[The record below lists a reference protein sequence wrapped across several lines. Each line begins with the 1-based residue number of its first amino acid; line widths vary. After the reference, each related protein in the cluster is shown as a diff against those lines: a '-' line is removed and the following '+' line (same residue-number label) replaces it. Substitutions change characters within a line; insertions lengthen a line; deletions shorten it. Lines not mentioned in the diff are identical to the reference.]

1 MRRSPKAS
9 LAVFFFLVM
18 VLGLAGLAQ
27 NNPATPNPGSG
38 VPQTPVPNTAPT
50 QPAATTPA
58 PAEAPAAD
66 QRKSADRPASQPQA
80 QPAGQPNQSQPAA
93 TNQKGASASP
103 NSTDAN
109 SPNQKSDEQKAAD
122 QPSTDERSAD
132 QKAADQRAGDQKNTS
147 IDKTSTDKT
156 STDKS
161 GTAQPV
167 ATPTPIPQARPK
179 TDILDSSAT
188 SGALVTDGHDPILD
202 PAPVPRTTTTMVG
215 GTISGVD
222 RLRNKMTVHVF
233 GGGHWTVNFDERTH
247 IFHNGAETTQLAL
260 KKGERVYVDTQLDNN
275 KHDIFAR
282 NIRVGVAELPADA
295 DGQIIAIDPKHNELT
310 LRDALNSVPV
320 RFAVDPETRIS
331 NGQTPAAFKDV
342 KPGTLVHVRFAAS
355 SPNRGL
361 AREVSI
367 IAVPGST
374 FTFAGKVTFLDLH
387 RGLIAVQ
394 NTTDDRNYE
403 IHFAPSAVAN
413 RDQLGVGRDVLV
425 RATFEGT
432 RYMAQSVN
440 PTKAPEPEEK

>member
-1 MRRSPKAS
+1 MQRSPKAS
-9 LAVFFFLVM
+9 LAFLF
-18 VLGLAGLAQ
+18 LLLSIGLCGWAQ

-38 VPQTPVPNTAPT
+38 VPQTPVPNTAP
-50 QPAATTPA
+50 
-58 PAEAPAAD
+58 
-66 QRKSADRPASQPQA
+66 
-80 QPAGQPNQSQPAA
+80 SQPAA
-93 TNQKGASASP
+93 TAPAP
-103 NSTDAN
+103 A
-109 SPNQKSDEQKAAD
+109 PAAGQPSSSD
-122 QPSTDERSAD
+122 QPTSQPTFPASGQPAATDQKNSSAGQSSVDSSSTIQKNAE
-132 QKAADQRAGDQKNTS
+132 QKAADQRAADQKSSDQKASDQKSGDQKQN
-147 IDKTSTDKT
+147 
-156 STDKS
+156 
-161 GTAQPV
+161 GV
-167 ATPTPIPQARPK
+167 ATPASIPQAQPPQAQPK

-202 PAPVPRTTTTMVG
+202 PAPMPRTTTTMVG

-247 IFHNGAETTQLAL
+247 IFHNGRETTQLAL

-295 DGQIIAIDPKHNELT
+295 DGQIIAVDPRHNELT
-310 LRDALNSVPV
+310 LRDTLNSVPV
-320 RFAVDPETRIS
+320 RFAVDSETRIS

-374 FTFAGKVTFLDLH
+374 FTFAGKVTFLDMH
-387 RGLIAVQ
+387 RGLLAVQ
-394 NTTDDRNYE
+394 NSTDDKNYE
-403 IHFAPSAVAN
+403 IHFAPQAVAN
-413 RDQLGVGRDVLV
+413 RNELGVGRDVLV
-425 RATFEGT
+425 RATFEGS

-440 PTKAPEPEEK
+440 PTKAPDEEK

>member
-1 MRRSPKAS
+1 MQRSPKAS
-9 LAVFFFLVM
+9 LFFSLMLMF
-18 VLGLAGLAQ
+18 GLCGWAQ

-38 VPQTPVPNTAPT
+38 VPQTPVPNTAPA
-50 QPAATTPA
+50 QPVTTPA
-58 PAEAPAAD
+58 PGQPPLPEQTQPAD
-66 QRKSADRPASQPQA
+66 QPTFPAS
-80 QPAGQPNQSQPAA
+80 GQTTPSQPA
-93 TNQKGASASP
+93 
-103 NSTDAN
+103 STDQKNTNTDTN
-109 SPNQKSDEQKAAD
+109 SAVQKSAEQKAAD
-122 QPSTDERSAD
+122 Q
-132 QKAADQRAGDQKNTS
+132 KAAD
-147 IDKTSTDKT
+147 DKKSDTST
-156 STDKS
+156 
-161 GTAQPV
+161 GAAA
-167 ATPTPIPQARPK
+167 ATPTPIPQAQPK

-188 SGALVTDGHDPILD
+188 SGALATDGHDPILD
-202 PAPVPRTTTTMVG
+202 PAPMPRTTTTMVG
-215 GTISGVD
+215 GTITGVD

-247 IFHNGAETTQLAL
+247 IFHNGRETTQLAI

-295 DGQIIAIDPKHNELT
+295 DGQIIAIDAKHNELT
-310 LRDALNSVPV
+310 LRDTLNSVPV

-374 FTFAGKVTFLDLH
+374 FTFSGKVTFLDLH

-394 NTTDDRNYE
+394 NSTDDKNYE
-403 IHFAPSAVAN
+403 IHFAPSAVTN
-413 RDQLGVGRDVLV
+413 RNDLGVGRDVLI
-425 RATFEGT
+425 RATFEGA

-440 PTKAPEPEEK
+440 PSRAPEEEK

>member
-1 MRRSPKAS
+1 MHRSPKTS
-9 LAVFFFLVM
+9 LAVLFIFMTV
-18 VLGLAGLAQ
+18 GLAAVAQ

-38 VPQTPVPNTAPT
+38 VPQTPVPNT
-50 QPAATTPA
+50 TP
-58 PAEAPAAD
+58 
-66 QRKSADRPASQPQA
+66 
-80 QPAGQPNQSQPAA
+80 SQPAA
-93 TNQKGASASP
+93 TAPAPAQPATADQPKPANQTAAPASSQPAATDQNNSSASP
-103 NSTDAN
+103 SSTGSAGSTD
-109 SPNQKSDEQKAAD
+109 STVQKSAEQKTAD
-122 QPSTDERSAD
+122 QRSAD
-132 QKAADQRAGDQKNTS
+132 QKSSDQKSAGQKSNGTS
-147 IDKTSTDKT
+147 RP
-156 STDKS
+156 
-161 GTAQPV
+161 A
-167 ATPTPIPQARPK
+167 ATPTPIPQAQPK

-275 KHDIFAR
+275 RHDIFAR

-295 DGQIIAIDPKHNELT
+295 DGQIIAVDTRHNELT
-310 LRDALNSVPV
+310 LRDTLNSVPV

-361 AREVSI
+361 AREISI
-367 IAVPGST
+367 IAVPGSS
-374 FTFAGKVTFLDLH
+374 FTFAGKVTYLDLH
-387 RGLIAVQ
+387 RGLLAVQ
-394 NTTDDRNYE
+394 NTTDDKNYE
-403 IHFAPSAVAN
+403 IHFGPSAVAN
-413 RDQLGVGRDVLV
+413 RSELGVGRDVLV

-440 PTKAPEPEEK
+440 LTRTEEEK

>member
-1 MRRSPKAS
+1 MHRSPKAS
-9 LAVFFFLVM
+9 LFFLVM
-18 VLGLAGLAQ
+18 MLGLCGWAQ
-27 NNPATPNPGSG
+27 DNPATPKPGSG
-38 VPQTPVPNTAPT
+38 IPQTPVPNAAPS

-58 PAEAPAAD
+58 PGQPPVVD
-66 QRKSADRPASQPQA
+66 QPKSADQTKSADQAPASSQQ
-80 QPAGQPNQSQPAA
+80 NQSQPAA
-93 TNQKGASASP
+93 T
-103 NSTDAN
+103 
-109 SPNQKSDEQKAAD
+109 
-122 QPSTDERSAD
+122 
-132 QKAADQRAGDQKNTS
+132 DQKNTS
-147 IDKTSTDKT
+147 AAADEKAKSTDKT
-156 STDKS
+156 
-161 GTAQPV
+161 GTALPA
-167 ATPTPIPQARPK
+167 ATPTPIPQAQPK

-215 GTISGVD
+215 GTITGVD

-247 IFHNGAETTQLAL
+247 IFHNGRETTQLAI

-295 DGQIIAIDPKHNELT
+295 DGQIIAIDPRHNELT
-310 LRDALNSVPV
+310 LRDTLNSVPV

-387 RGLIAVQ
+387 RGLLAVQ
-394 NTTDDRNYE
+394 NSTDDKNYE
-403 IHFAPSAVAN
+403 IHFAPSAVSN
-413 RDQLGVGRDVLV
+413 RNELGVGRDVLV
-425 RATFEGT
+425 RATFEGA

-440 PTKAPEPEEK
+440 PTRAAEEEK

>member
-1 MRRSPKAS
+1 MYRSPKAS
-9 LAVFFFLVM
+9 LFFLVM
-18 VLGLAGLAQ
+18 MFGLCGWAQ
-27 NNPATPNPGSG
+27 DNPATPNPGSG
-38 VPQTPVPNTAPT
+38 VSQTSVPNTAPS
-50 QPAATTPA
+50 QPPATTPDTAPSTANPSAAPDQPKSTGQTAA
-58 PAEAPAAD
+58 PA
-66 QRKSADRPASQPQA
+66 SSQQ
-80 QPAGQPNQSQPAA
+80 NTSQPAA
-93 TNQKGASASP
+93 TGSG
-103 NSTDAN
+103 ST
-109 SPNQKSDEQKAAD
+109 SDVQRTAEQKAAD
-122 QPSTDERSAD
+122 QRTAEQKSAD
-132 QKAADQRAGDQKNTS
+132 EKSKG
-147 IDKTSTDKT
+147 TDKT
-156 STDKS
+156 
-161 GTAQPV
+161 GTPLPA
-167 ATPTPIPQARPK
+167 ATPTPIPQAQPK

-215 GTISGVD
+215 GTITGVD
-222 RLRNKMTVHVF
+222 RMRNKMTVHVF

-247 IFHNGAETTQLAL
+247 IFHNGRETTQLAI

-295 DGQIIAIDPKHNELT
+295 DGQIIAIDAKHNELT
-310 LRDALNSVPV
+310 LRDTLNSVPV
-320 RFAVDPETRIS
+320 RFAVDQETRIS

-387 RGLIAVQ
+387 RGLLAVQ
-394 NTTDDRNYE
+394 NSTDDKNYE
-403 IHFAPSAVAN
+403 IHFAPSAVTN
-413 RDQLGVGRDVLV
+413 RNELGVGRDVLV
-425 RATFEGT
+425 RATFEGA

-440 PTKAPEPEEK
+440 PTRAPEEEK

>member
-1 MRRSPKAS
+1 MHRSPKAS
-9 LAVFFFLVM
+9 LAFLFILMTV
-18 VLGLAGLAQ
+18 GLAGLAQ

-38 VPQTPVPNTAPT
+38 LPQTPVPNTAPS
-50 QPAATTPA
+50 QPPAATPDT
-58 PAEAPAAD
+58 APAAAN
-66 QRKSADRPASQPQA
+66 QPASPQQTA
-80 QPAGQPNQSQPAA
+80 APASGQQNNGRPAA
-93 TNQKGASASP
+93 TGASTGQ
-103 NSTDAN
+103 NS
-109 SPNQKSDEQKAAD
+109 AD
-122 QPSTDERSAD
+122 QKTAE
-132 QKAADQRAGDQKNTS
+132 QKAADQRAGDQKKS
-147 IDKTSTDKT
+147 DTSTT
-156 STDKS
+156 TP
-161 GTAQPV
+161 APV
-167 ATPTPIPQARPK
+167 AAPTPIPQAQPK

-202 PAPVPRTTTTMVG
+202 PAPVPRTTTTLVG
-215 GTISGVD
+215 GIITGVD
-222 RLRNKMTVHVF
+222 RLRNRLTLHVF
-233 GGGHWTVNFDERTH
+233 GGNRWTVNFDERTH

-275 KHDIFAR
+275 RHDIFAR

-295 DGQIIAIDPKHNELT
+295 DGQIIAVDTKHNELT
-310 LRDALNSVPV
+310 LRDTLNSVPV
-320 RFAVDPETRIS
+320 RFAVDSETRIS

-394 NTTDDRNYE
+394 NTTDDKNYE

-413 RDQLGVGRDVLV
+413 RNELGVGRDVLV

-440 PTKAPEPEEK
+440 PTRAPEPEEK

>member
-1 MRRSPKAS
+1 MHRSPKTS
-9 LAVFFFLVM
+9 LAVFFIVIA
-18 VLGLAGLAQ
+18 VGIAGLAQ
-27 NNPATPNPGSG
+27 NNPATPGPGSG
-38 VPQTPVPNTAPT
+38 VPQTPVPNTAPSQPT
-50 QPAATTPA
+50 TAPAPAQPATDQPKSTDQTAAPASGQQNQPAAMDQKNSSTDQNSTQPSSTQ
-58 PAEAPAAD
+58 PTSAEPNSSD
-66 QRKSADRPASQPQA
+66 QKSA
-80 QPAGQPNQSQPAA
+80 
-93 TNQKGASASP
+93 
-103 NSTDAN
+103 
-109 SPNQKSDEQKAAD
+109 E
-122 QPSTDERSAD
+122 
-132 QKAADQRAGDQKNTS
+132 QKAADQRAADQKSSDQKNT
-147 IDKTSTDKT
+147 
-156 STDKS
+156 
-161 GTAQPV
+161 GTPAPT
-167 ATPTPIPQARPK
+167 ATPTPIPQAQPK

-202 PAPVPRTTTTMVG
+202 PAPVPRTTTTLVG
-215 GTISGVD
+215 GIITGVD
-222 RLRNKMTVHVF
+222 RMRNRLTLHIF
-233 GGGHWTVNFDERTH
+233 GGNRWTVNFDERTH

-275 KHDIFAR
+275 RHDIFAR

-295 DGQIIAIDPKHNELT
+295 DGQIIAIDTRHNELT
-310 LRDALNSVPV
+310 LRDSLNSVPV

-361 AREVSI
+361 AREISI
-367 IAVPGST
+367 IAIPGST

-394 NTTDDRNYE
+394 NSTDDKNYE

-413 RDQLGVGRDVLV
+413 RNELGVGRDVLV

-440 PTKAPEPEEK
+440 PTKTGDEDK

>member
-1 MRRSPKAS
+1 MHRSPKAS
-9 LAVFFFLVM
+9 LAFLFLLMTV
-18 VLGLAGLAQ
+18 GLAGLAQ

-38 VPQTPVPNTAPT
+38 LPQTPVPNPAPS
-50 QPAATTPA
+50 QPPAATPDTA
-58 PAEAPAAD
+58 PATANQPASPQQTAAPA
-66 QRKSADRPASQPQA
+66 S
-80 QPAGQPNQSQPAA
+80 GQQNTGRPAA
-93 TNQKGASASP
+93 TGASTGQ
-103 NSTDAN
+103 NS
-109 SPNQKSDEQKAAD
+109 AD
-122 QPSTDERSAD
+122 QKTTG
-132 QKAADQRAGDQKNTS
+132 QKAADQRAGDQKKS
-147 IDKTSTDKT
+147 DTSTT
-156 STDKS
+156 TP
-161 GTAQPV
+161 A
-167 ATPTPIPQARPK
+167 ATPTPIPQAQPK

-202 PAPVPRTTTTMVG
+202 PAPVPRTTTTLVG
-215 GTISGVD
+215 GIITGVD
-222 RLRNKMTVHVF
+222 RLRNRLTLHVF
-233 GGGHWTVNFDERTH
+233 GGNRWTVNFDERTH

-275 KHDIFAR
+275 RHDIFAR

-295 DGQIIAIDPKHNELT
+295 DGQIIAVDTKHNELT
-310 LRDALNSVPV
+310 LRDTLNSVPV

-394 NTTDDRNYE
+394 NTTDDKNYE

-413 RDQLGVGRDVLV
+413 RNELGVGRDVLV

-440 PTKAPEPEEK
+440 PTRAAEPEEK

>member
-1 MRRSPKAS
+1 MHRSPKAS
-9 LAVFFFLVM
+9 LAFLFILMTV
-18 VLGLAGLAQ
+18 GLAGLAQ

-38 VPQTPVPNTAPT
+38 LPQTPVPNTAPS
-50 QPAATTPA
+50 QPPAATPDT
-58 PAEAPAAD
+58 APAAAN
-66 QRKSADRPASQPQA
+66 QPASPQQTA
-80 QPAGQPNQSQPAA
+80 APASGQQNTGRPAA
-93 TNQKGASASP
+93 TGASTGQ
-103 NSTDAN
+103 NS
-109 SPNQKSDEQKAAD
+109 AD
-122 QPSTDERSAD
+122 QKTAE
-132 QKAADQRAGDQKNTS
+132 QKAADQRAGDQKKS
-147 IDKTSTDKT
+147 DTSTT
-156 STDKS
+156 TP
-161 GTAQPV
+161 APV
-167 ATPTPIPQARPK
+167 AAPTPIPQAQPK

-202 PAPVPRTTTTMVG
+202 PAPVPRTTTTLVG
-215 GTISGVD
+215 GIITGVD
-222 RLRNKMTVHVF
+222 RLRNRLTLHVF
-233 GGGHWTVNFDERTH
+233 GGNRWTVNFDERTH

-275 KHDIFAR
+275 RHDIFAR

-295 DGQIIAIDPKHNELT
+295 DGQIIAVDTKHNELT
-310 LRDALNSVPV
+310 LRDTLNSVPV
-320 RFAVDPETRIS
+320 RFAVDLETRIS

-394 NTTDDRNYE
+394 NTTDDKNYE

-413 RDQLGVGRDVLV
+413 RNELGVGRDVLV

-440 PTKAPEPEEK
+440 PTRAAEPEEK

>member
-1 MRRSPKAS
+1 MT
-9 LAVFFFLVM
+9 V
-18 VLGLAGLAQ
+18 GLAGLAQ
-27 NNPATPNPGSG
+27 NNPATPTPGSG
-38 VPQTPVPNTAPT
+38 LPQTPVPNTAPSQPTTSPAPPPGTVNQPNSTDQTATPAT
-50 QPAATTPA
+50 QPK
-58 PAEAPAAD
+58 D
-66 QRKSADRPASQPQA
+66 QP
-80 QPAGQPNQSQPAA
+80 SQPASSD
-93 TNQKGASASP
+93 QKGSSASP
-103 NSTDAN
+103 NSVDAN
-109 SPNQKSDEQKAAD
+109 SPNQKSDEQKAA
-122 QPSTDERSAD
+122 E
-132 QKAADQRAGDQKNTS
+132 QKAADQKSDDQKNTS
-147 IDKTSTDKT
+147 IDKTDKT
-156 STDKS
+156 ST
-161 GTAQPV
+161 AQPA

-342 KPGTLVHVRFAAS
+342 KPGSLVHVRFAAS

-394 NTTDDRNYE
+394 NTTDDKNYE
-403 IHFAPSAVAN
+403 IHFAPSAVAH
-413 RDQLGVGRDVLV
+413 RDELGVGRDVLV

-440 PTKAPEPEEK
+440 PTKAQDEEK